1 MIQNQQ
7 INNLEDKLSR
17 IKLFAFDVDGVLTN
31 GEIIY
36 TDKGEEIKIFNA
48 KDGQGIN
55 LMVKNGF
62 TTAIITAR
70 ESYIVTKRAQDLGIA
85 EVYQGCKKKTQAIQD
100 LTKKYDLDLSEIA
113 YVGDD
118 LPDLCVLEQVG
129 LAFCPYDAVEEV
141 KQVCHFISTKE
152 GGKGA
157 VREITDLLIK
167 NKIAN
172 RVHN

>member
-7 INNLEDKLSR
+7 IDNLEERLAG

-36 TDKGEEIKIFNA
+36 TDRGEEIKIFNA

-55 LMVKNGF
+55 LMNQKGF

-70 ESYIVTKRAQDLGIA
+70 KSPIVQKRAEDLGIT
-85 EVYQGCKKKTQAIQD
+85 EVYQGSKKKIEAIHE
-100 LTKKYDLDLSEIA
+100 LMAKYNVDLSEIA

-118 LPDLCVLEQVG
+118 LPDLCVLKEVG
-129 LAFCPYDAVEEV
+129 LAFCPYDSVEEV
-141 KQVCHFISTKE
+141 KQVCHFIATKE

-157 VREITDLLIK
+157 VRQITDFLMTRSAAKL
-167 NKIAN
+167 A
-172 RVHN
+172 

>member
-1 MIQNQQ
+1 MLQNQQ
-7 INNLEDKLSR
+7 IENLEEKLSR

-62 TTAIITAR
+62 ITAIITAR
-70 ESYIVTKRAQDLGIA
+70 ESFIVAKRAEDLGIK
-85 EVYQGCKKKTQAIQD
+85 EVYQGSKNKFKAIQD
-100 LTKKYDLDLSEIA
+100 LMAKYNLDLSEIA

-118 LPDLCVLEQVG
+118 LPDLCALREVG

-141 KQVCHFISTKE
+141 KQICHFISTKE

-157 VREITDLLIK
+157 VRQITDFLTARNARPTK
-167 NKIAN
+167 
-172 RVHN
+172 VG